1 MYLITNALKN
11 IKRNRGRNTLL
22 GIIILLLIISSVIA
36 LMINHVSTAVIGDY
50 KGRFGS
56 EVTLSADMDKVRENA
71 MNNSTNGKVLMKM
84 PTIPAEQYIAFGSSE
99 YLKESYYSASI
110 GLRAFNL
117 ESIDES
123 LGGGTGRMMMGGTG
137 MSSDIPEYYMKLTT
151 PNTTEFDEGYRRLAD
166 GTMPVEN
173 DEVIISTDF
182 SELNS
187 LNIGDTINFESE
199 LTPEEIGSD
208 ITNYPISY
216 EVKIVGIYDDI
227 TDEYESGNPE
237 NAFTNRRNEI
247 LTNFDTVISPM
258 QDGYDGIKVTGAYY
272 LNNPEDI
279 EAFTEELREKG
290 LSDLF
295 DVKTDADSYNQ
306 IIEPVEGLSGIS
318 LTLLFIVLLFGGF
331 SIAVISSIAI
341 RERKYEIGVLRSMGM
356 SKTTVS
362 FSLWLEVFIITV
374 FCVILGICIGTIIAQ
389 PITNMLLQQQIE
401 SAQTTAQN
409 TQMQNMMIMGN
420 MNNSVSA
427 EPLSHLDVT
436 LDIVTTFKISI
447 IALLLTTISA
457 ISSMTKIVKYEPS
470 KILTER
476 N

>member
-36 LMINHVSTAVIGDY
+36 LMINHVSTAVIDDY

-56 EVTLSADMDKVRENA
+56 EVTLSANMDKVRENA
-71 MNNSTNGKVLMKM
+71 MNNSTDGKVLMKM

-110 GLRAFNL
+110 GLRAFDL

-123 LGGGTGRMMMGGTG
+123 LGGGTGRMMMGGPGT
-137 MSSDIPEYYMKLTT
+137 SSDIPEYYMKLTT
-151 PNTTEFDEGYRRLAD
+151 PNAAEFDEGYRQLAD

-173 DEVIISTDF
+173 GEVIISTDLA
-182 SELNS
+182 ELNS

-208 ITNYPISY
+208 LANHPISY
-216 EVKIVGIYDDI
+216 ELKIVGIYDDI
-227 TDEYESGNPE
+227 TDEYESGTPE

-258 QDGYDGIKVTGAYY
+258 KDGYDGIKVSGTYY
-272 LNNPEDI
+272 LNNPENIDY
-279 EAFTEELREKG
+279 FTEELREKG

-295 DVKTDADSYNQ
+295 DVKTDEDTYNQ
-306 IIEPVEGLSGIS
+306 IIGPVEGLSGIS
-318 LTLLFIVLLFGGF
+318 LTLLFIVLIFGGI

-374 FCVILGICIGTIIAQ
+374 FCVILGIFIGTIIAQ
-389 PITNMLLQQQIE
+389 PITNMLLQQQIA
-401 SAQTTAQN
+401 SAQATAQN
-409 TQMQNMMIMGN
+409 TQMQTMMMGN
-420 MNNSVSA
+420 MNDSISA
-427 EPLSHLDVT
+427 EPLSHLDVA
-436 LDIVTTFKISI
+436 LDIVTTFKIST

-457 ISSMTKIVKYEPS
+457 ISSMTKIIKYEPS